1 MTQRLP
7 LCDQAAG
14 VPDGLAVAPASCP
27 GPQPDEQA
35 RARLLRAAGRADDA
49 APAEG
54 GTMTRDG
61 RSRALLPLPRASLD
75 VTGRDLRSAV
85 NLSPPARGSPPPGAS
100 RRRRH

>member
-14 VPDGLAVAPASCP
+14 VPDGLAVAPASCR

-54 GTMTRDG
+54 GTMTRGG
-61 RSRALLPLPRASLD
+61 RSRALLPFTPRLVLTSPGGTF
-75 VTGRDLRSAV
+75 VPRST
-85 NLSPPARGSPPPGAS
+85 
-100 RRRRH
+100 